1 VQIEALEGRQLFS
14 GGAAHYVA
22 QLIGANEVPAVQ
34 SAGRGVAR
42 FTLSRDGNSLRYTL
56 KVSRVMHAEG
66 GHIHLGAAG
75 ANGEIVVDL
84 MNSGP
89 MRMNRRGFSAHG
101 VLTAAQLGGSLAG
114 HTLADLV
121 AQMNAGTTYVNVHSD
136 DGVAPPNT
144 GPGDFPDGEIRGQI
158 ARIGKRVATGG
169 QSGQTQGTGGTGSN
183 GGTTMPGGGIM
194 Y

>member
-22 QLIGANEVPAVQ
+22 LLAGGNEIPAIQ
-34 SAGRGVAR
+34 SPGRGVAK
-42 FTLSRDGNSLRYTL
+42 FTLNRDGTSLRYKL
-56 KVSRVMHAEG
+56 KVGRMMNAEG
-66 GHIHLGAAG
+66 GHIHLGTAAEK
-75 ANGEIVVDL
+75 GEIVVDL

-89 MRMNRRGFSAHG
+89 MRMGRKGFSAHG

-121 AQMNAGTTYVNVHSD
+121 ARLDAGTAYVNVHSD

-158 ARIGKRVATGG
+158 ARVGKRIAPGG
-169 QSGQTQGTGGTGSN
+169 QTGGTGGTGSDG
-183 GGTTMPGGGIM
+183 GGTPGGGI

>member
-22 QLIGANEVPAVQ
+22 QLVGANEIPAVQ
-34 SAGRGVAR
+34 SPGKGVAK
-42 FTLSRDGNSLRYTL
+42 FTLNKAGTSLRYTL
-56 KVSRVMHAEG
+56 KVRGVMNAEG
-66 GHIHLGAAG
+66 GHIHLGTAAE
-75 ANGEIVVDL
+75 NGEIVVDL

-89 MRMNRRGFSAHG
+89 MRMTRRGFSSHG

-121 AQMNAGTTYVNVHSD
+121 AQLNAGTAYVNVHSD

-144 GPGDFPDGEIRGQI
+144 GAGDFPDGEIRGQI
-158 ARIGKRVATGG
+158 ARVVKRARS
-169 QSGQTQGTGGTGSN
+169 SGQTGGTGGIGSN
-183 GGTTMPGGGIM
+183 GGTGMPGGGM